1 MRIALPTLPVT
12 PREFLHKAGY
22 GDHRDQHATKDSW
35 TKRLG
40 PDFYPRYHVYIEPQA
55 NGFVVD
61 LHLDQKKPSY
71 EGSSAH
77 SGEYDGAAVERE
89 AVRLKEV
96 ARQIGSAPATPS
108 DLQKPKGFWSR
119 LFGM

>member
-40 PDFYPRYHVYIEPQA
+40 PDFYPRYHVYIEPQT
-55 NGFVVD
+55 NGFIVD

-71 EGSSAH
+71 EGTSAH
-77 SGEYDGAAVERE
+77 SGEYNGSAVERE
-89 AVRLKEV
+89 ADRLKEV
-96 ARQIGSAPATPS
+96 AKNIGSSLSASPEP
-108 DLQKPKGFWSR
+108 QKPKGLLSR